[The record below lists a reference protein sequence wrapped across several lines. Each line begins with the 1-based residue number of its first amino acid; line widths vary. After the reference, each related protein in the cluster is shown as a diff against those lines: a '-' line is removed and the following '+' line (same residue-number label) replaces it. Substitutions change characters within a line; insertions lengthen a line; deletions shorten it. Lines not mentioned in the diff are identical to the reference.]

1 LLRLCGRFHF
11 RKCTPPRNMTG
22 QPANN
27 GWLYPAGAGAAG
39 SGAGSGAG
47 SEGLGSGGAGAG
59 GFGAKAPPTQA
70 QLQMVRW
77 CRRGKVDDALFV
89 VGWQGPLETREGQ
102 ARGGSVRG
110 ARGAARRCCEPACS
124 RATANSRHP
133 LLTPSAPVVL
143 SLSPPLPPPHL
154 SPSPLPPPLFSFSSL
169 CPTSEYG
176 SLNQHDRS
184 TTW

>member
-1 LLRLCGRFHF
+1 MLGKAHIGHSIGGYLFAAVMWQIPFSKVH
-11 RKCTPPRNMTG
+11 PPLNMTG

-59 GFGAKAPPTQA
+59 GLGAKAPPTQA

-102 ARGGSVRG
+102 ARGGAGESRECQGGEGSSQAVLR
-110 ARGAARRCCEPACS
+110 AC
-124 RATANSRHP
+124 
-133 LLTPSAPVVL
+133 V
-143 SLSPPLPPPHL
+143 
-154 SPSPLPPPLFSFSSL
+154 F
-169 CPTSEYG
+169 
-176 SLNQHDRS
+176 
-184 TTW
+184 